1 MSRRQTLIGLIACAS
16 IAAGCGGGDDGDS
29 STKAKAKDEAKPVDI
44 AARSAQLE
52 KNPYDLRCSDLSD
65 AVASA
70 RMTRVVQYALA
81 DDAKIR
87 GLNRLQASQS
97 IYFAITELCKS
108 KPGSY
113 QPAKDAIAAVR
124 SGELRAEL

>member
-1 MSRRQTLIGLIACAS
+1 MSRRQTVIGLIACAS
-16 IAAGCGGGDDGDS
+16 IAAGCGDGDAGT
-29 STKAKAKDEAKPVDI
+29 STKSKAEAKPVDI
-44 AARSAQLE
+44 ATRTAQLE
-52 KNPYDLRCSDLSD
+52 KNPYDLRCGDLND

-87 GLNRLQASQS
+87 DLNRLQASQS
-97 IYFAITELCKS
+97 IYFAITELCKP
-108 KPGSY
+108 KPDSY
-113 QPAKDAIAAVR
+113 RPAKDAIAAVR

>member
-29 STKAKAKDEAKPVDI
+29 STKAKDEAKPVDI

-65 AVASA
+65 AVTSA

>member
-1 MSRRQTLIGLIACAS
+1 MSRRQTLIGLIACAA
-16 IAAGCGGGDDGDS
+16 IAAGCGDDDTSTS
-29 STKAKAKDEAKPVDI
+29 SKSKAEAKPVDV

-52 KNPYDLRCSDLSD
+52 ENPYDLRCSDLSD

-97 IYFAITELCKS
+97 IYFAVTELCKG

-113 QPAKDAIAAVR
+113 RPAKAAIAAVR